1 MTTPAAA
8 PPAAAGAEADTAA
21 PGAAASVTQ
30 RRPLLPLSVGHFCV
44 DSYAGMLPP
53 MVPLLQERLGLSLAA
68 TATIGAVMA
77 FSNLSQPLF
86 GLLGDR
92 LRRRNLVPAGLLLA
106 AVCMPLMGVAPSF
119 ALTMAVIAVGGLGV
133 AAFHPQS
140 FVIAADLSGPRRAF
154 GIALYV
160 FAGTVGL
167 ATTPTWLTFTVDA
180 FGTRVLPLAS
190 LPGVVAALAIWRW
203 VPLAADPA
211 QDQGW
216 RAVAAQLAVGVRP
229 LAAILAVVVLRN
241 ITFLGFNLFI
251 AILNRDRGMGLAAG
265 GIALSVY
272 SLAGVLASLGVG
284 RVADRTDPKPL
295 VWGSLAAAA
304 PFLCA
309 YALVPGPAALL
320 LLAAGGGLLGSST
333 SVMVALAQQAAPEQ
347 RALASSLPLG
357 MSWGAGES
365 HPAAA
370 RLDRRCGRRHRHA
383 ERARLAAAG
392 RRRHRVPFPARA
404 RRGQHRNSLR
414 KRVTAAVS
422 AGTVAGAWM
431 APASSWRSAPGRS
444 SSRLRVL
451 PRRAKAVLI
460 AATETTSSCSV

>member
-1 MTTPAAA
+1 MITPAAA
-8 PPAAAGAEADTAA
+8 PPAAAGAAAETAA

-140 FVIAADLSGPRRAF
+140 FVIAADLSGPRRTF

-167 ATTPTWLTFTVDA
+167 ATTPTWLTFTVEA

-211 QDQGW
+211 QNHGW
-216 RAVAAQLAVGVRP
+216 RAVGTQIAASVRP

-251 AILNRDRGMGLAAG
+251 AILNRDRGMSLAAG

-357 MSWGAGES
+357 MSWG
-365 HPAAA
+365 
-370 RLDRRCGRRHRHA
+370 
-383 ERARLAAAG
+383 LA
-392 RRRHRVPFPARA
+392 
-404 RRGQHRNSLR
+404 SLTLPLLGWIGDVVG
-414 KRVTAAVS
+414 VTAMLSALGWLPLVAAVIAFRFLPGRNAPRQEAVS
-422 AGTVAGAWM
+422 TGI
-431 APASSWRSAPGRS
+431 RSGS
-444 SSRLRVL
+444 G
-451 PRRAKAVLI
+451 
-460 AATETTSSCSV
+460 